1 MLRHSKMWL
10 VLALLAVLLPARAL
24 AQDDPDE
31 VPLGDVARSLRK
43 GTAPPKQVIDDDNFS
58 QVMKQVESRKS
69 VGSALNFLMEDE
81 SRAAQARKPDV
92 TCSLSF
98 SINAKSMAPS
108 QYVQRDMPAID
119 VEKLA
124 GPATITGDDLTV
136 AIFNGTD
143 WHVSELAVALTVVR
157 KSAATEQP
165 ALDEDAPKSTEAKML
180 MSPDAPPEKK
190 PDTTV
195 IYRMR
200 AAAEPSATTV
210 FSAPLTF
217 NLDSGDEWHWAIVE
231 AKGYPPQ
238 GYVPNGQETAA
249 DRGAAD
255 SGLPILPVQGTAAAS
270 LMPQAH

>member
-1 MLRHSKMWL
+1 MLRHSKMRL
-10 VLALLAVLLPARAL
+10 ALALLAVVLPACVL
-24 AQDDPDE
+24 AQNDPNE

-58 QVMKQVESRKS
+58 QVMQQVESRKS
-69 VGSALNFLMEDE
+69 VGSAMKFLTPDADE
-81 SRAAQARKPDV
+81 QLQPRKPDV

-119 VEKLA
+119 VGKLA
-124 GPATITGDDLTV
+124 GPATITADDLTV
-136 AIFNGTD
+136 SIFNGTD
-143 WHVSELAVALTVVR
+143 WHVSELAVALTVIKKDRPSEESLV
-157 KSAATEQP
+157 
-165 ALDEDAPKSTEAKML
+165 EDAPRSAEVQML
-180 MSPDAPPEKK
+180 MTPEARPEKK
-190 PDTTV
+190 SDTTV

-200 AAAEPSATTV
+200 AAAPPSATTV
-210 FSAPLTF
+210 FSAPLKF

-249 DRGAAD
+249 SRGALD
-255 SGLPILPVQGTAAAS
+255 SGLPLLPLQGTAAAS
-270 LMPQAH
+270 LMSEAH